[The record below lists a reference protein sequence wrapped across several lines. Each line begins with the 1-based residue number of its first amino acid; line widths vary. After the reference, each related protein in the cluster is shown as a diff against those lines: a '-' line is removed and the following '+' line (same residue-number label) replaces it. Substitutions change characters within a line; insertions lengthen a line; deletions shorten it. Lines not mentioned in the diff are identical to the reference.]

1 MSPLEAKLAE
11 LRSRLAARLVDE
23 HAAFETLLAIGDR
36 QGLAARAHKLA
47 GIAGMLG
54 AAEVGELAQELE
66 EDILAGADFAVNAAN
81 LIALLGTYSHKP

>member
-1 MSPLEAKLAE
+1 MNPLDAKLAE

-23 HAAFETLLAIGDR
+23 HAAFETLLLMDDR
-36 QGLAARAHKLA
+36 QGMAVRAHKLA

-66 EDILAGADFAVNAAN
+66 EAILTRTDFAARAN
-81 LIALLGTYSHKP
+81 SLIALLGTYTAET